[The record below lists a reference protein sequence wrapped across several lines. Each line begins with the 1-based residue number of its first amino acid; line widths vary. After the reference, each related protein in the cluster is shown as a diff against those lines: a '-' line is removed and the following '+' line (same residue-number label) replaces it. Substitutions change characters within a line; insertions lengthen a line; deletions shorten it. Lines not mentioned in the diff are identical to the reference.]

1 MVLATPD
8 IASRE
13 FSLAGW
19 VVVLVTYTIFRTMR
33 PISPEPTLG
42 RMVSLTGEATLVAL
56 AVASTGYF
64 LSPLAFSTLTAV
76 AVAGFAAGFGTA
88 FRLATASAVAI
99 GVPMLVYTDQT
110 ADDTQLVVQW
120 TVELLLVALVSGYA
134 RRISGDADVRHSEA
148 LDRMDRLADA
158 NALLVSLHNVAQDLP
173 ASLDLDE
180 VLDSTIARLRQ
191 LIDLDSA
198 AILLR
203 EDSDQ
208 TWTLARR
215 FGGRASASTT
225 FADDDLPHCALRAGT
240 EGTVVSETNLVTG
253 GGPGLSTRAGSG
265 IYVGLRARGSV
276 VGIVLVEHPDPFHFN
291 ARDAELL
298 DGFADPVALAIDNA
312 RWFARLRTVGADEE
326 RTRIARDLHDRIGQ
340 SLAYLAFELDRIV
353 RNDSRGQKV
362 TEDLVGIRSDVRG
375 VVREVRDTLYDLRT
389 DVSDERT
396 VEDALTEFGARVE
409 ERSGMTFTLRVD
421 QSGRMPRPQ
430 ERELWRIAQE
440 AIVNAERHSNGSRID
455 VFWFSNGYEAV
466 AEVRDDGDGMPIG
479 RVGRLDSYGMLGMRE
494 RATAIGANLSIDSV
508 PARGVTV
515 RVTLRDDH

>member
-19 VVVLVTYTIFRTMR
+19 VAVLVTYTIYRTMR
-33 PISPEPTLG
+33 PISADPTIG
-42 RMVSLTGEATLVAL
+42 RMVALTSEAALVAV

-64 LSPLAFSTLTAV
+64 LSPLAFSSLTAV
-76 AVAGFAAGFGTA
+76 AVAGFAAGFATS
-88 FRLATASAVAI
+88 FRLAIASGVAI
-99 GVPMLVYTDQT
+99 GLPMLVYNDMP
-110 ADDTQLVVQW
+110 DDAQLVVQW
-120 TVELLLVALVSGYA
+120 SVELLLVALVSGYA

-158 NALLVSLHNVAQDLP
+158 NDLLVSLHSVAQDLP

-180 VLDSTIARLRQ
+180 VLDSTVAGLRQ
-191 LIDLDSA
+191 LLDLDSA
-198 AILLR
+198 AIVLR
-203 EDSDQ
+203 EESDES
-208 TWTLARR
+208 WTVARR
-215 FGGRASASTT
+215 FGGRATPSTT
-225 FADDDLPHCALRAGT
+225 LTDADLPGPALRASQ
-240 EGTVVSETNLVTG
+240 EPDVVSETNLTTG
-253 GGPGLSTRAGSG
+253 GGPGLATRAGSG
-265 IYVGLRARGSV
+265 LYTALRARGAV
-276 VGIVLVEHPDPFHFN
+276 VGVVLVEHPDPFHFST
-291 ARDAELL
+291 RDVDLL
-298 DGFADPVALAIDNA
+298 AGFAEPAALAIDNA

-353 RNDSRGQKV
+353 RNDARGQVV
-362 TEDLVGIRSDVRG
+362 TEDLAGIRTDVRG

-389 DVSDERT
+389 DVSDEHT
-396 VEDALTEFGARVE
+396 VEDALREFGQRVE

-421 QSGRMPRPQ
+421 QSARMPRPQ

-440 AIVNAERHSNGSRID
+440 AIVNAERHSHASRID

-508 PARGVTV
+508 PDRGVTV
-515 RVTLRDDH
+515 RVTLRGDR